1 MKNLIILLA
10 SILYMQSV
18 HAAEL
23 FGTVDAVSGEAT
35 VLNTSGDKL
44 RLSAGQKIYEGQTLQ
59 TASNGEIHIVTSD
72 SGLIALRP
80 NSNLRID
87 SYKAKGESTDTTVL
101 TMFRGA
107 MRSIS
112 GWVAKRNPASYR
124 INTPTATIGIR
135 GTDHETT
142 VLETATGDAM
152 PGTYNTVSE
161 GIAVIKTQHGELEV
175 HPGQHCLALREG
187 NAAPA
192 LLAHHPEFFMSR
204 QLKIEERIQARKETL
219 HQHVRKILENRADKA
234 RDLPDDKRLEAQ
246 TNRENVKRKIQERR
260 NREHPKP

>member
-10 SILYMQSV
+10 SLFYIQAA

-23 FGTVDAVSGEAT
+23 FGTVDAVSGEVA
-35 VLNTSGDKL
+35 VLNTSGEKL
-44 RLSAGQKIYEGQTLQ
+44 RASTGQKIYEGQTIQ
-59 TASNGEIHIVTSD
+59 TASNGEIHIVTVD

-80 NSNLRID
+80 NSNMRID
-87 SYKAKGESTDTTVL
+87 SYKAKGEAADATVL
-101 TMFRGA
+101 TMIRGA

-142 VLETATGDAM
+142 VLETATEDAM
-152 PGTYNTVSE
+152 PGTYNTVTE

-175 HPGQHCLALREG
+175 HPGQHCFALRDG
-187 NAAPA
+187 TVAPG
-192 LLAHHPEFFMSR
+192 LLAQHPEFFMRR
-204 QLKIEERIQARKETL
+204 QLKIEERIKARKEAL
-219 HQHVRKILENRADKA
+219 HQHVRKIMENRADKV
-234 RDLPDDKRLEAQ
+234 RDLPDDRRPEVQ
-246 TNRENVKRKIQERR
+246 TNREGIKKRVQERR